1 MTRLFAVPL
10 LIISVILGC
19 AVVVVLLF
27 GSITGEQERSI
38 DSLLTTLE
46 ASSGEKT
53 AGVLLPRE
61 KELWQVAREL
71 ALRLGKKETELT
83 SDELAE
89 VVERLSALLQRESAR
104 SEQLSPMGRKKM
116 NYVMTALSR
125 TESAKAV
132 EPLVGVLGDRDA
144 RTRIEA
150 LRALGELREA
160 PEARR
165 ALPRILAVLPDADA
179 AVRAATCVLVSS
191 LAEPGDVAAIE
202 ALERIYFDEDREVRW
217 NAALAL
223 ARLGSA
229 RGKPLLLDM
238 LDRDYWEREVKVRI
252 AGSTGT
258 VQEYPMPAPAVNRYL
273 AVTVEAAGHLNDE
286 EVWAQI
292 VKLAEDVSVEVKES
306 VRVATEHRQRPAA

>member
-1 MTRLFAVPL
+1 MPLMARLFGVPL

-71 ALRLGKKETELT
+71 ALRLGKKENELT

-89 VVERLSALLQRESAR
+89 VVKRLSALLLRESAR

-116 NYVMTALSR
+116 NYVMTALAR

-132 EPLVGVLGDRDA
+132 EPLLGVLGD
-144 RTRIEA
+144 
-150 LRALGELREA
+150 
-160 PEARR
+160 
-165 ALPRILAVLPDADA
+165 
-179 AVRAATCVLVSS
+179 
-191 LAEPGDVAAIE
+191 
-202 ALERIYFDEDREVRW
+202 
-217 NAALAL
+217 
-223 ARLGSA
+223 
-229 RGKPLLLDM
+229 
-238 LDRDYWEREVKVRI
+238 
-252 AGSTGT
+252 
-258 VQEYPMPAPAVNRYL
+258 
-273 AVTVEAAGHLNDE
+273 
-286 EVWAQI
+286 
-292 VKLAEDVSVEVKES
+292 
-306 VRVATEHRQRPAA
+306 